1 MAKVCHKAL
10 SAVLSVVLAAGLLP
24 CLAWGEEPAASVSQQ
39 SIQFG
44 QTIAAGENHSA
55 AIKAD
60 GSLWMWGANGYG
72 QLGDGTEGA
81 KTTPVKIMDDV
92 ASVALGGFHSAAI
105 KTDGSLWAWGRND
118 DGQVGAQANGATPVK
133 IMDDVA
139 SVSLGG
145 YHSAA
150 IKTDG
155 SLWMW
160 GRGKDGQLGT
170 GSIRSSAEPI
180 KIMDDVASVSL
191 GGHYSAAVKKDG
203 SLWVWG
209 RNFAGCIGDGTYER
223 RFEPV
228 KIMDNVASVS
238 LGGSCMLERGHTA
251 AIKTDGSLWMW
262 GYNVFG
268 QLGDGTNEDKAT
280 PVKVM
285 DGVAS
290 ASLGAETT
298 AAIKK
303 DGSLWTWGNYECGV
317 VGNEQVESR
326 NTPAML
332 AAGIADVCV
341 GSNHTLAVGT
351 DGALSTWGFNE
362 KGELGDGS
370 SGLNQDRYVP
380 AIVMDGVALPNGL
393 APLPSPSDV
402 IPSDSFTVDATF
414 KVSGGSKYA
423 TTSVNWDDAWFNTSS
438 YTYNHSLA
446 TTAAVLSASA
456 YANGYVKE
464 ALRDKLGFDAFD
476 AVEYHPSGNDYKGNY
491 DQVGYSIET
500 RMTAN
505 GVPIVAVVVRG
516 TPGNGEWLSNLNV
529 ADTRKGS
536 SKETHEG
543 FERAAGEVLDAFT
556 SYVKENNIDL
566 GKARVL
572 ITGHSRGAS
581 VANILGAQL
590 DEGKGN
596 VNGALTPSRVYD
608 FTFES
613 PTTTLSNSR
622 GNWVYDNIF
631 NILNP
636 EDVITRVPLCE
647 WGYGRYGEDLVLPSR
662 SNTNDVVYKQL
673 LSSMNEYF
681 KQFSGE
687 TFRGYT
693 AGTLT
698 ATTMTS
704 DMMSI
709 APTTWAFYHNYVVGT
724 PPRYFFESV
733 IKAAIMENADA
744 GDYALLSSALLIPQ
758 YQSMLVTLF
767 GVGVFNGAF
776 VTGKGVVHGH
786 TQETYV
792 SWMKSASAA
801 LGELPS
807 IFVRKNYR
815 TVKVACP
822 VDVKAY
828 DVDGNLVA
836 SISGDQVDESL
847 LENGLPAAVTAD
859 GVKMI
864 DLPADGGYRLEV
876 VATDE
881 GEMDVTVEEN
891 DGSGSEPGVMKCY
904 RGIALESGDSF
915 TLDAQADGVATDCVL
930 VDEAT
935 GEEAQAGSVVCGDDL
950 EKVSIS
956 VVAGAGGDAWGGG
969 DVVKGGKTVLHAMA
983 HEGMKFI
990 GWEREIGSTLDGDFV
1005 GEAVEGGEDLTVR
1018 ATGNDRYFA
1027 RFQREEP
1034 ASVERL
1040 AGDSAAETSAAVAL
1054 EAFPEGSEW
1063 VVVARDDDFADAMSA
1078 TGLAGALNAPIVLTD
1093 RFGLS
1098 DAAADAVQKLGA
1110 KRAYVIGGKGAI
1122 PADLEGQLAG
1132 AGCQVQGRV
1141 YGECS
1146 WDTSV
1151 ECAKKIAEHG
1161 GNPNGDAVVAMS
1173 ANFQDAL
1180 SISSF
1185 AYKYQ
1190 VPILLETD
1198 EANGRRLTDEAA
1210 SLAAGL
1216 PGTIY
1221 VPGGAGAVPESSVEG
1236 VFGKDRVVRLAG
1248 WDGYDTSNQIATY
1261 MVDHGLLSADAVC
1274 LASGAPDPKGVD
1286 ALAGAA
1292 LAGKNGG
1299 VVLLTNARPDFGDP
1313 ESYVTVEGC
1322 DSTGAPAFLS
1332 ANAGSVSRAYVL
1344 GGAAVMPPSL
1354 VDKIANV
1361 LS

>member
-1 MAKVCHKAL
+1 M
-10 SAVLSVVLAAGLLP
+10 
-24 CLAWGEEPAASVSQQ
+24 
-39 SIQFG
+39 
-44 QTIAAGENHSA
+44 
-55 AIKAD
+55 
-60 GSLWMWGANGYG
+60 
-72 QLGDGTEGA
+72 
-81 KTTPVKIMDDV
+81 
-92 ASVALGGFHSAAI
+92 
-105 KTDGSLWAWGRND
+105 
-118 DGQVGAQANGATPVK
+118 
-133 IMDDVA
+133 
-139 SVSLGG
+139 
-145 YHSAA
+145 
-150 IKTDG
+150 
-155 SLWMW
+155 
-160 GRGKDGQLGT
+160 
-170 GSIRSSAEPI
+170 
-180 KIMDDVASVSL
+180 
-191 GGHYSAAVKKDG
+191 
-203 SLWVWG
+203 
-209 RNFAGCIGDGTYER
+209 
-223 RFEPV
+223 
-228 KIMDNVASVS
+228 
-238 LGGSCMLERGHTA
+238 
-251 AIKTDGSLWMW
+251 
-262 GYNVFG
+262 
-268 QLGDGTNEDKAT
+268 
-280 PVKVM
+280 
-285 DGVAS
+285 
-290 ASLGAETT
+290 
-298 AAIKK
+298 
-303 DGSLWTWGNYECGV
+303 
-317 VGNEQVESR
+317 
-326 NTPAML
+326 
-332 AAGIADVCV
+332 
-341 GSNHTLAVGT
+341 
-351 DGALSTWGFNE
+351 
-362 KGELGDGS
+362 
-370 SGLNQDRYVP
+370 
-380 AIVMDGVALPNGL
+380 
-393 APLPSPSDV
+393 
-402 IPSDSFTVDATF
+402 
-414 KVSGGSKYA
+414 
-423 TTSVNWDDAWFNTSS
+423 
-438 YTYNHSLA
+438 
-446 TTAAVLSASA
+446 SASA

-536 SKETHEG
+536 SQETHEG

-556 SYVKENNIDL
+556 CYVKENNIDL
-566 GKARVL
+566 DKARIL

-613 PTTTLSNSR
+613 PTTTLSNNR

-733 IKAAIMENADA
+733 IKAAIMENADV

-776 VTGKGVVHGH
+776 VTGKGMVHGH

-792 SWMKSASAA
+792 SWMKSTSAA

-807 IFVRKNYR
+807 IIVRKNYR

-864 DLPADGGYRLEV
+864 DLPADGGYRFEV

-891 DGSGSEPGVMKCY
+891 DGSGSEPCVMKCY

-915 TLDAQADGVATDCVL
+915 ALDAQADGVATDCVL

-990 GWEREIGSTLDGDFV
+990 GWEREIGSTLDGDCI

-1054 EAFPEGSEW
+1054 AALEAFPEGSEW
-1063 VVVARDDDFADAMSA
+1063 VVVARDDDFADAMGA
-1078 TGLAGALNAPIVLTD
+1078 TGLAGVLNAPIVLTD

-1098 DAAADAVQKLGA
+1098 DAAADAVQRLGA
-1110 KRAYVIGGKGAI
+1110 AKAYVIGGKGAI
-1122 PADLEGQLAG
+1122 PADLEGQLA
-1132 AGCQVQGRV
+1132 AVGCQVQGRV

-1161 GNPNGDAVVAMS
+1161 GNPSGDVVVAMS
-1173 ANFQDAL
+1173 TNFQDAL

-1185 AYKYQ
+1185 AYRYQ

-1198 EANGRRLTDEAA
+1198 EAKGRRLTDEAA

-1221 VPGGAGAVPESSVEG
+1221 VPGGTGAVPESSVEG

-1261 MVDHGLLSADAVC
+1261 MVDHGLLSADSVC

-1313 ESYVTVEGC
+1313 ESYVTVEGR